1 MIEIIVFLLAFFG
14 MICWGIAPIF
24 AKVGLIGV
32 NPLAGL
38 VIRTLIAAGLVS
50 SWVALSGSFSL
61 VKNIPV
67 NSWILLAVEAILATL
82 VGDLAYYAAIKKGEV
97 SFVSVVMASS
107 PLVTM
112 LCATI
117 FLGEQITATR
127 VVGASF
133 IILGIILLA

>member
-1 MIEIIVFLLAFFG
+1 MIEIIVFLLAIFG

-67 NSWILLAVEAILATL
+67 NSWILLAIEAILATL

>member
-1 MIEIIVFLLAFFG
+1 MIEIIVFLLAIFG

-61 VKNIPV
+61 VRNIPV
-67 NSWILLAVEAILATL
+67 NSWILLAIEAILATL